1 MPPSAPEET
10 ESFKER
16 RAMERAPK
24 IDQEN
29 GGFEPPDNFRTFF
42 DLCPDF
48 LFVLDMEGRI
58 LLANRTVLQLLG
70 YSKGELRGK
79 SVLLLHPEDRQEE
92 AGTIVA
98 AMVEGTGDYCPIPLL
113 TRDGREI
120 PVETRVVMGQWNSR
134 PCLFGYSRNMTELKR
149 SEEKFRTAF
158 ESNAALMAISRLSD
172 GQFIEVN
179 EAFLDALGYE
189 RNEVIGQSSGSLGIF
204 EDPHIREEMIEMI
217 AQNKPVRN
225 QEIIVCAAD
234 GRRLVGLFS
243 AVILKGGVGESH
255 LLTVMNDI
263 TDRKRAEKQLHE
275 SQERLQLA
283 LEGARLG
290 TWDWD
295 VETGHVHFDKRWVGM
310 LGYTPE
316 EIEPHVRAWEKLL
329 HPEDALQ
336 ARAVLQD
343 HLEGRTES
351 YETEHRLRSR
361 SGEWVWV
368 LDSGRVTRRDEQGR
382 ALRMAG
388 IHMNISARKEAE
400 IELQRHRD
408 NLEQLVKERTRK
420 LEQAQNELV
429 KRAMEAG
436 RAQILD
442 LVLHNIGNAV
452 TPIFIQTET
461 LTMQNKEKVIAYLH
475 ACYEDLLAHKGKL
488 DGYLEEDPRGRE
500 IFSYMGSLLETL
512 LEQQKGT
519 ADIIAAIRNAVDHIS
534 GILRTQSASLTAVGV
549 KSRIDLAESVEEAIQ
564 IQQYSLK
571 KRGIQLKTELASG
584 VVVTGERSGLMQVV
598 MNLIKNAYESVDAAG
613 QAAVGKEITI
623 RACRQGDG
631 TCLEVSDTGIGIG
644 AEHLQ
649 TVLERGVSEK
659 GSSGFGLFYCKTWA
673 EENGG
678 VFSIESPGEGQ
689 GATVRL
695 TFAE

>member
-1 MPPSAPEET
+1 
-10 ESFKER
+10 
-16 RAMERAPK
+16 MERDPK
-24 IDQEN
+24 VDQEN

-120 PVETRVVMGQWNSR
+120 PVETRVVMGQWNGR

-172 GQFIEVN
+172 GRFIEVN

-189 RNEVIGQSSGSLGIF
+189 RNEVIGKTSGSLGIF

-225 QEIIVCAAD
+225 QEVIVCGAD

-263 TDRKRAEKQLHE
+263 TDRKRAEEQLHE

-283 LEGARLG
+283 LDGARLG
-290 TWDWD
+290 TWALDIPSGRGWLN
-295 VETGHVHFDKRWVGM
+295 ERSAAMVGYA
-310 LGYTPE
+310 LE
-316 EIEPHVRAWEKLL
+316 EVDPHIRTWQNLL
-329 HPEDALQ
+329 HPEDAPHVMEKAQ
-336 ARAVLQD
+336 A
-343 HLEGRTES
+343 HLNGETDT
-351 YETEHRLRSR
+351 YENEYRLKSK

-368 LDSGRVTRRDEQGR
+368 LASGRVTQRDENGR
-382 ALRMAG
+382 PIRMAG
-388 IHMNISARKEAE
+388 ILTDISARKEAE

-408 NLEQLVKERTRK
+408 RLEDLVKERTQK

-452 TPIFIQTET
+452 TPIFIQTDT

-475 ACYEDLLAHKGKL
+475 ACYEDLRAHKGKL

-571 KRGIQLKTELASG
+571 KRGIQLKTELAPG

-613 QAAVGKEITI
+613 QAAVGKEISI
-623 RACRQGDG
+623 RVCRQGDG
-631 TCLEVSDTGIGIG
+631 ACLEVSDTGIGIG

-673 EENGG
+673 EENSG

-695 TFAE
+695 TFAG